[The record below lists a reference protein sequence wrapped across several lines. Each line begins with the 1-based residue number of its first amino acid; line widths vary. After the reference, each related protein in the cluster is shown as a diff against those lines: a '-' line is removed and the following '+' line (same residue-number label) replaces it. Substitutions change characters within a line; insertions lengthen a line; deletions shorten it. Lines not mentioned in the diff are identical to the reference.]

1 MTTASR
7 PTFAPAM
14 GGQNRGE
21 TSLSAMTKQY
31 SSRDLASHTKLKY
44 R

>member
-7 PTFAPAM
+7 PTFAPAT
-14 GGQNRGE
+14 GGQGRGE
-21 TSLSAMTKQY
+21 TSLSSMSKQY